1 MQSTTNRPI
10 KDNFSKNSPFSAL
23 IVVYQYDFKVQ
34 FCPVLV
40 LDYEFDFA
48 DGQCRFAGILQ
59 NCAIADWMKS
69 DMFAYKALQLGSSL
83 NSLKTK

>member
-1 MQSTTNRPI
+1 MSAKHNKSANKRYFFKTFTTFLVN
-10 KDNFSKNSPFSAL
+10 NCH
-23 IVVYQYDFKVQ
+23 FKVQ

-48 DGQCRFAGILQ
+48 DGQCRFAGILH

-69 DMFAYKALQLGSSL
+69 DMFAYEALQLGPSI
-83 NSLKTK
+83 NFLKTK